1 MKTDLSTADQI
12 RELLSASTKRQ
23 DGERLFRRWCGNSYE
38 WDALTDLEKQ
48 RWHRLSRNGLD
59 CPALIVAVDALE
71 SAAESLDTEGVED
84 EKVTQSLT
92 RILSL
97 LKK

>member
-23 DGERLFRRWCGNSYE
+23 EGERLFRRWCGNSYE
-38 WDALTDLEKQ
+38 WEALTDLEKQ

-71 SAAESLDTEGVED
+71 GYASEQRNQHLADQTLTE
-84 EKVTQSLT
+84 
-92 RILSL
+92 ILSL
-97 LKK
+97 LQK